1 MMQGINGVLFYYMYN
16 VFSYARTRTGK
27 WLKKMDEEGVFFY
40 CKDRI
45 GHQALGY
52 AVFFFYAHMCA

>member
-1 MMQGINGVLFYYMYN
+1 VGVFFYYLYK

-27 WLKKMDEEGVFFY
+27 WLKKMAEEGVFFY

-52 AVFFFYAHMCA
+52 AVFFFSRALQ